1 MCTCPP
7 AVKVWKSV
15 LSSHVLIIVSMTVVI
30 KPTPGGDGRDYSW
43 GQECVWELGALLV
56 LGGAQVGGGH
66 SGSPVPDATC
76 CASWVEGTGAGPW
89 TGDRHSVPRFVP
101 P

>member
-15 LSSHVLIIVSMTVVI
+15 LSSHVLIIVSVTVVI

-43 GQECVWELGALLV
+43 GQECVWELGALPV
-56 LGGAQVGGGH
+56 LRGTQVGVVGSLGAPSQMLPAVSH
-66 SGSPVPDATC
+66 GWSGLGQGV
-76 CASWVEGTGAGPW
+76 
-89 TGDRHSVPRFVP
+89 DR
-101 P
+101 